1 MLSYRNEKSTKMDGI
16 VVLVVFLS
24 VVMVLVGAWLFQVM
38 QHVSNA
44 ANRNT

>member
-1 MLSYRNEKSTKMDGI
+1 MAGI

-24 VVMVLVGAWLFQVM
+24 VVMVLVGAWVMQVANQVM
-38 QHVSNA
+38 DA

>member
-1 MLSYRNEKSTKMDGI
+1 MLRYRNGRSTKMAGI

-24 VVMVLVGAWLFQVM
+24 VVMVLVGAWLLQVM
-38 QHVSNA
+38 QQVTDS